1 MLLPRERQFARSDTC
16 RCSHSRHACS
26 MKLRCTSCCKVD
38 DGNRLSADAPS
49 WWTLMLKL
57 HTFTL
62 SSADAL
68 WLKGVREG
76 GHPVAR
82 TARSGLHG
90 SGARGCFLIKTFSK
104 NETNQNPDTSL
115 CTKYISL
122 RGAEIGKRARTAARN
137 SEIQGEHSGGEM
149 GIRARTFV

>member
-1 MLLPRERQFARSDTC
+1 
-16 RCSHSRHACS
+16 
-26 MKLRCTSCCKVD
+26 
-38 DGNRLSADAPS
+38 
-49 WWTLMLKL
+49 MLKL

-90 SGARGCFLIKTFSK
+90 SGARGCFLIKTFEEEWSSDVRS
-104 NETNQNPDTSL
+104 QSSFSRMLGFSL
-115 CTKYISL
+115 DIFLMLGLS
-122 RGAEIGKRARTAARN
+122 
-137 SEIQGEHSGGEM
+137 SEQLQMLGFSSDIF
-149 GIRARTFV
+149 RC